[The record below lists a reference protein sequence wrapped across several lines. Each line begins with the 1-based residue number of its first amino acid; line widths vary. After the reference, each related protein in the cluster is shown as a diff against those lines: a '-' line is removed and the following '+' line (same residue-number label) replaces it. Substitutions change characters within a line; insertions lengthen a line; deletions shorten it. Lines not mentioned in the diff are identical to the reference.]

1 MTTPDAPN
9 DVARQLQPMQ
19 IEQDPVLAAPLD
31 PAQQSLAEA
40 LRVSFGILKVAM
52 LALLVAYAFSGTFSV
67 GSNEVALRLRFG
79 EYVGSPGSGCSNVA
93 PISPPRSRSSR

>member
-19 IEQDPVLAAPLD
+19 IEQDPGLAAPLD

-52 LALLVAYAFSGTFSV
+52 LALLVAAALV
-67 GSNEVALRLRFG
+67 GDLVLLPALLTGPLGRFFRPA
-79 EYVGSPGSGCSNVA
+79 S
-93 PISPPRSRSSR
+93 RSRP